1 MTKAERRDAYMA
13 AQTAIT
19 ALMVDANTAG
29 SKKWT
34 EEAREAICCAFG
46 YEICAGNV
54 EFPEVKP

>member
-19 ALMVDANTAG
+19 ALMRDANTDG

-34 EEAREAICCAFG
+34 EEARDAINCAFG